1 MLAGIFFRKKFN
13 HLSDDDLLLLI
24 RANNLEAMNEIFVR
38 YSLLVKG
45 VCLKYLKNEAEAEDL
60 MMELFSKLSNKVQ
73 NHTISNFRSW
83 LYSVSKNE
91 CLMLLRKNKI
101 NLADSEKELLKLTED
116 SVESLQLA
124 QLNEEKLNLL
134 YRAIEDLNHEQKKC
148 VELFYL
154 KDKSYDEIASS
165 TGYDL
170 KKVKSYIQNGKRN
183 LKLKL
188 EHLNEFKTA

>member
-45 VCLKYLKNEAEAEDL
+45 VCLKYLKNEAEAEDV

-101 NLADSEKELLKLTED
+101 NLADSEKELMKLTED
-116 SVESLQLA
+116 STESLQLA
-124 QLNEEKLNLL
+124 QLNEQKILLLSQAMEGLN
-134 YRAIEDLNHEQKKC
+134 EEQKQC

-154 KDKSYDEIASS
+154 NNKSYDEIASS
-165 TGYDL
+165 TGYEV

-188 EHLNEFKTA
+188 EHLNEFKTT